1 MAAITQSVALFGV
14 TGELGRAFLDGLE
27 EQAAFTGRLRL
38 FASEKSIEE
47 TRLFRDKPYLI
58 ENPDG
63 ADFSDVSEA
72 ILALPADIA
81 DDLAPRLL
89 AAGVRVWDATGHLKN
104 LPQAV
109 NIKAQSEHDL
119 LMVCDDALAIA
130 LLPLLQ
136 AITELTTVVAADA
149 TVLLPASLK
158 GRRGVRELASQTGEL
173 LNGRGISPTVWPQQL
188 SFNVLAAD
196 GSFERNGP
204 TLSEKRLQQALQ
216 TLLPALPV
224 LSLRRYVVPVFY
236 GSTIDLRLTLADKPS
251 RLALTTALKAVVGL
265 QLHDRA
271 DFRGL
276 PTPVGEG
283 ISDQVHVSRLLL
295 EGSEVRL
302 SVLCDPL
309 RAGLVRSVLDSL
321 LKCS

>member
-1 MAAITQSVALFGV
+1 MAAITQSVGLFGV

-38 FASEKSIEE
+38 FASERSIEE

-58 ENPDG
+58 ENPDD
-63 ADFSDVSEA
+63 ADFSDLSEA
-72 ILALPADIA
+72 ILAVPADIA

-89 AAGVRVWDATGHLKN
+89 AAGVRVWDASGHLKN

-109 NIKAQSEHDL
+109 NIKAQTEHDL

-130 LLPLLQ
+130 LMPLLQ
-136 AITELTTVVAADA
+136 AVSELSPVTAADA

-158 GRRGVRELASQTGEL
+158 GRQGVRELASQTGEL

-188 SFNVLAAD
+188 AFNVLAAD
-196 GSFERNGP
+196 GNFERNGQ

-216 TLLPALPV
+216 ALLPDLPT
-224 LSLRRYVVPVFY
+224 LSLRSYVVSVFY
-236 GSTIDLRLTLADKPS
+236 GATIDLRLTLTDKVT
-251 RLALTTALKAVVGL
+251 RLALTTALKAVVGV

-271 DFRGL
+271 DYRGL

-295 EGSEVRL
+295 EGHDLRL
-302 SVLCDPL
+302 NLLCDPL